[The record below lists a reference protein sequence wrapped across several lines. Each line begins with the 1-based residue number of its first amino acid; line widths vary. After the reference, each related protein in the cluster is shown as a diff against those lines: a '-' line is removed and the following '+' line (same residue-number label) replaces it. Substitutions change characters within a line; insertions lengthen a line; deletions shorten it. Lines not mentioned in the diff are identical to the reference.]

1 MQRQSPSIQDALRS
15 SMSSIHSNS
24 APDLLAEENNKS
36 VKNILIKK
44 NGPLLRKILNE
55 WQKYTL
61 KAFKTRIQK
70 KIGFKQNQPK

>member
-1 MQRQSPSIQDALRS
+1 
-15 SMSSIHSNS
+15 MSSIHSNS